1 MAANTSCSSAVTS
14 AVTALEALPGFATT
28 VVEILALLE
37 AAVAA
42 EFGLATITQLAALA
56 ALLRRAR
63 AQAAAISTSAAS
75 ALNSAINCVASW
87 LAANGG
93 TAMACVNTHSSKV
106 PGAGLCCNAVAQ
118 GLLILPPGTATL
130 PVYTS
135 GSESNFP
142 HVQVTD
148 AGGHCATC
156 MIVGSRSAKHPGRPV
171 LKFIRGGL
179 GCPTTRTG
187 CCALATA

>member
-1 MAANTSCSSAVTS
+1 MASNPACASAVTS
-14 AVTALEALPGFATT
+14 AIAAIEVLPGFAAT
-28 VVEILALLE
+28 VIEILALLD
-37 AAVAA
+37 AALAA
-42 EFGLATITQLAALA
+42 EFGVATVTQLAALA
-56 ALLRRAR
+56 VLLRRVR
-63 AQAAAISTSAAS
+63 AQAATISTSAAS
-75 ALNSAINCVASW
+75 ALNNAITCVNSW
-87 LAANGG
+87 LSSNGG
-93 TAMACVNTHSSKV
+93 SAMACVNTHSSKV

-130 PVYTS
+130 PVYTP
-135 GSESNFP
+135 GSEASFP

-148 AGGHCATC
+148 AGNHCATC

-179 GCPTTRTG
+179 GCPSTRTG